1 MHSRKDSNW
10 IAPTQGNYTAIQ
22 LHDFIA
28 SNMSYRRLRRYFD
41 EDIIHDLVTSSQIEV
56 ELEAE
61 WQQLKKDRDTLRTTF
76 PKGNN
81 KVSMQLR
88 YMCNDC

>member
-1 MHSRKDSNW
+1 M
-10 IAPTQGNYTAIQ
+10 
-22 LHDFIA
+22 
-28 SNMSYRRLRRYFD
+28 
-41 EDIIHDLVTSSQIEV
+41 TSSQVEV

-81 KVSMQLR
+81 RVGNGNFCMIVYLYCPRTLNVLQCR
-88 YMCNDC
+88 YYALNAVQTRVYVPDQFTADW

>member
-1 MHSRKDSNW
+1 
-10 IAPTQGNYTAIQ
+10 
-22 LHDFIA
+22 
-28 SNMSYRRLRRYFD
+28 MSYRRLRRYFD
-41 EDIIHDLVTSSQIEV
+41 EDIMHDLVTSSQIEV

-81 KVSMQLR
+81 RVSMQLSCT
-88 YMCNDC
+88 CNDSYLLLARIPVAYSVYVLRLNVRGPNHPTVD